1 MATKVLLVTASH
13 EVRDHLG
20 HVLSES
26 DGFELAAAVPDT
38 PGVMTALDRHPDVG
52 LIVVDEAADDGRG
65 HALTRAVG
73 MAVPLIGIVMVVEA
87 HNAAEMSAAMAAA
100 MEVGARSVIA
110 RNAGLEEVLTR
121 FESVASWSAVAQA
134 AVSAER
140 TGGRGGRVVAVAGA
154 KGGVGTSVLALL
166 LARAGRT
173 GDTTLVDLD
182 VGAGDLTAY
191 SGVRTRRSIVDLA
204 GVEGEITGRMLRETT
219 YEVPG
224 GVRLLPAPADGERGE
239 EVSAAAVRS
248 VLAGLRFESDL
259 AVLDVGTHLDEARA
273 TALEFADR
281 VLLVSTPDLPSLRS
295 ARRALAQW
303 ERLAIRQPTS
313 VELVLNRRT
322 SKDEITPQLAERIVE
337 RPVAFTVP
345 DGGAAFAAAVNTAT
359 LLESPTPVHKAVAEV
374 GAAAIREEATA
385 APSDTPDGPTEVEA
399 LVAGSA
405 RRPHRR
411 DRKAGEKDGRKRD
424 DHRSARRDAAREAGQ
439 ATVELPVFVAIALM
453 TILLCIQGIGWASGL
468 LAARAAAQEGAR
480 TAGIVGY
487 DYDEGP
493 GPIED
498 PHRALLEH
506 RIRDDVRDRLPDAM
520 RDAVRDSDIAI
531 SPDEVSV
538 RVTVRTIL
546 PGVELSASSTAP
558 VYSEG

>member
-26 DGFELAAAVPDT
+26 DGFELAAAVADT

-65 HALTRAVG
+65 HALARTVG
-73 MAVPLIGIVMVVEA
+73 MAVPLTGIVMVVEA
-87 HNAAEMSAAMAAA
+87 HNAAEMSTAMAAA

-110 RNAGLEEVLTR
+110 RNSGLEEVLTR

-134 AVSAER
+134 AISAER
-140 TGGRGGRVVAVAGA
+140 TGGRSGRIIAVAGA

-182 VGAGDLTAY
+182 VAAGDLTAY
-191 SGVRTRRSIVDLA
+191 AGVRTRRSIVDLA

-219 YEVPG
+219 YDVPG
-224 GVRLLPAPADGERGE
+224 GIRLLPAPADGERGE
-239 EVSAAAVRS
+239 EIAAAAVRS
-248 VLAGLRFESDL
+248 ILSGLRFESDL
-259 AVLDVGTHLDEARA
+259 AVLDVGTHLDEVRA

-313 VELVLNRRT
+313 VELVLNRR
-322 SKDEITPQLAERIVE
+322 SPKDEVTPQLAERIVE

-345 DGGAAFAAAVNTAT
+345 DGGTAFAAAVNTAT
-359 LLESPTPVHKAVAEV
+359 LLESPTPVHRAVAEV
-374 GAAAIREEATA
+374 GAAALREEAGDT
-385 APSDTPDGPTEVEA
+385 PSDTPDGPTEVEA

-405 RRPHRR
+405 SRPGRR
-411 DRKAGEKDGRKRD
+411 DRRTAGRAQRTDK
-424 DHRSARRDAAREAGQ
+424 RSASHKAPERPATRDAGQ
-439 ATVELPVFVAIALM
+439 ASVELPVFIAVALM
-453 TILLCIQGIGWASGL
+453 TILLCVQGIGWASGL

-480 TAGIVGY
+480 TVGIVGY
-487 DYDEGP
+487 HEDEHVD
-493 GPIED
+493 EVE
-498 PHRALLEH
+498 R
-506 RIRDDVRDRLPDAM
+506 RVRQDVRERLPHAL
-520 RDAVRDSDIAI
+520 REVVRDSDIAI
-531 SPDEVSV
+531 SSDEVSV
-538 RVTVRTIL
+538 RVTVPTVL

-558 VYSEG
+558 VYPER

>member
-1 MATKVLLVTASH
+1 MATKVLLVTASY
-13 EVRDHLG
+13 EVREHLG

-26 DGFELAAAVPDT
+26 DGFELAAAVPDS
-38 PGVMTALDRHPDVG
+38 PGVMTALDRHPDIG
-52 LIVVDEAADDGRG
+52 LIVIDEAADDGRG
-65 HALTRAVG
+65 HALTRTVG
-73 MAVPLIGIVMVVEA
+73 MAVPLTGIVMVVEA
-87 HNAAEMSAAMAAA
+87 HNAAEMSTAMAAA
-100 MEVGARSVIA
+100 MDVGARSVIA

-121 FESVASWSAVAQA
+121 FEAVAAWSAVAQA

-140 TGGRGGRVVAVAGA
+140 SGGRSGRIVAVAGA

-219 YEVPG
+219 YDVPG
-224 GVRLLPAPADGERGE
+224 GIRLLPAPADGERGE
-239 EVSAAAVRS
+239 EVTAAAVRS
-248 VLAGLRFESDL
+248 ILSGLRFESDL

-281 VLLVSTPDLPSLRS
+281 ILLVSTPDLPSLRS

-322 SKDEITPQLAERIVE
+322 PKDEITPQLAERIVE

-345 DGGAAFAAAVNTAT
+345 DGGTAFTAAVNTAT

-374 GAAAIREEATA
+374 GAAAVREKDTT
-385 APSDTPDGPTEVEA
+385 APSVTSDGATEVEA
-399 LVAGSA
+399 LVAASA
-405 RRPHRR
+405 RRTTRR
-411 DRKAGEKDGRKRD
+411 DRTGDEKPGTAGRPAD
-424 DHRSARRDAAREAGQ
+424 REAGQ
-439 ATVELPVFVAIALM
+439 ASVELPVFIVVALM
-453 TILLCIQGIGWASGL
+453 TIILCIQGIGWASGL
-468 LAARAAAQEGAR
+468 LAARGAAQEGAR
-480 TAGIVGY
+480 TVGIVGY
-487 DYDEGP
+487 PDEDDDADRST
-493 GPIED
+493 EESYL
-498 PHRALLEH
+498 REALRKAMDE
-506 RIRDDVRDRLPDAM
+506 RIRGDVRDHLPDTM
-520 RDAVRDSDIAI
+520 RDTVRDSDITI
-531 SPDEVSV
+531 SSDEVSV

-546 PGVELSASSTAP
+546 PGVDLSASSTAP
-558 VYSEG
+558 VYPER